1 MGKTRKAGL
10 AAAFIILLFYA
21 NAMNAEAQPTLE
33 AQFLYANAWTWTS
46 DNSMARHSGFE
57 ANMNMRWLFFS
68 KSVTNPSD
76 APVLPSLFFSAGIH
90 LQFLDM
96 GASNWLADGSRYR
109 AWNALGMGPEAGMG
123 MELPG
128 ILQGRRQTVFLAIA
142 PIANFSKYTDTTL
155 YNAYWSGFLR
165 LSWEAEFANHWAVG
179 ISLPVEIAGRSDG
192 TSVIAGIGVG
202 LSYAF

>member
-1 MGKTRKAGL
+1 MGKTRNTALAGL
-10 AAAFIILLFYA
+10 LLVLFSFAVSEKTYA
-21 NAMNAEAQPTLE
+21 SPQIDAGAM
-33 AQFLYANAWTWTS
+33 YASAWTWTS
-46 DNSMARHSGFE
+46 NSSMARHSGFE
-57 ANMNMRWLFFS
+57 ASINMRWLFFG
-68 KSVTNPSD
+68 K
-76 APVLPSLFFSAGIH
+76 PVKNSSSGPGQSSLFFSAGIL

-109 AWNALGMGPEAGMG
+109 AWNALGMGPEAGIG
-123 MELPG
+123 MVLPG
-128 ILQGRRQTVFLAIA
+128 ILQERRQTFFLAIS
-142 PIANFSKYTDTTL
+142 PIANFSKYTSTTL

-192 TSVIAGIGVG
+192 TSVIAGIRAG